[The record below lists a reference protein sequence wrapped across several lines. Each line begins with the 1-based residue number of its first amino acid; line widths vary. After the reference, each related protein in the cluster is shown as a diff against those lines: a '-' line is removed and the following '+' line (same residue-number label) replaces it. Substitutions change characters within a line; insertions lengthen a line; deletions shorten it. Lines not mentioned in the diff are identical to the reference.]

1 MDGDVGAPAQRRITA
16 EGARHERLRRLTS
29 EEPLLDAA
37 VQEWDLE
44 LIE

>member
-1 MDGDVGAPAQRRITA
+1 MTA
-16 EGARHERLRRLTS
+16 EEARRETLRRLT
-29 EEPLLDAA
+29 EKEPLLEAA